1 MTPGL
6 ADPTVVEDE
15 DLADQVGQVFDDLY
29 AVVILDS
36 DYTTFAEVEGACV
49 TLFGYTPDEA
59 AALAM
64 RVHTTGQA
72 VAAILAKTA
81 AQQAVRSLKRWNV
94 RARIEKA

>member
-1 MTPGL
+1 MTWAFSPPGVI
-6 ADPTVVEDE
+6 ADE
-15 DLADQVGQVFDDLY
+15 DLAHQVGEVFDDLY

-36 DYTTFAEVEGACV
+36 DHTTFAEVEGACV
-49 TLFGYTPDEA
+49 SLFGYTAEEA

-72 VAAILAKTA
+72 VAAIMPKDMAR
-81 AQQAVRSLKRWNV
+81 QAVRSLRRWNV